1 MEQTNKKENPLKSLL
16 GSEKLRLVGLGTASI
31 GVGYYFCK
39 QLISI
44 NREDKESQILTTL
57 TKGSEKAQAE
67 ALDEIIKS
75 NQKNREYFNE
85 QFKTKL
91 LPVLTKFLASTNF
104 ELGFL
109 SAKIILNLVSN
120 RVYCSK
126 FIELFG
132 IKSLLYAI
140 QQNIPGINNFDL
152 DYLIIVL
159 KVLAKVIK
167 IGKGRAAKKLSKAK
181 GISLLVTL
189 LHFEEASTCIQIY
202 TLKCLTWAAEF
213 VPRLPVLLNKFH
225 VWPMLLRTVSSKK
238 KQINLKVIEYTTS
251 LINDCSK
258 LQSTYHNQLLQA
270 GVISILFDIVLEK
283 NKADF
288 QLKAD
293 FEKSKKEKEMKKNE
307 KGKEKEK
314 VKVNKNKKEEG
325 EEQGKGKEIINNPS
339 YQNILANSLISLT
352 RFMKDSSICKF
363 ICSEYDIMF
372 KIRDL
377 FLSSNCSLLNFAGIR
392 FIRIACE
399 KSLANKIAVRE
410 TRMIPSIV
418 RLLKG
423 EKIGEVAIETIC
435 TIKILT
441 QQAEKTENIQFFI
454 QSGLLKE
461 ILKILNYIESEH
473 KILLTKQQI
482 NLEKNIDKIDNK
494 NIKLKS
500 KIHHL
505 SFLRSKVVEI
515 IGNCSYLHETDR
527 MKILNVGIIEILLN
541 FFTNYNQD
549 IKFQGILMCTLA
561 NLLKS
566 PSIRK
571 LVFKKQIFPIIVHYL
586 NSDNFRI
593 YTGAIFS
600 IQNIVLL
607 GAQLEKNLWI
617 AMIDSLVKL
626 DLVPILMKIS
636 SESTQEKQNQI
647 VNILQRISVH
657 PIARKQI
664 GVN

>member
-75 NQKNREYFNE
+75 
-85 QFKTKL
+85 
-91 LPVLTKFLASTNF
+91 
-104 ELGFL
+104 
-109 SAKIILNLVSN
+109 
-120 RVYCSK
+120 VYCSK

-293 FEKSKKEKEMKKNE
+293 FEKNKKEKEMKKNE

-314 VKVNKNKKEEG
+314 VKENKNKKEEG

-352 RFMKDSSICKF
+352 RFMKDSSICKL

-515 IGNCSYLHETDR
+515 IEYKKNADSLENDLISQMNNLSLGKEHKQFLIEKDSRILGGETGEILFRFNFKNFNKINTKTIYYYENDVTNKISYLSRDNTVSFTF
-527 MKILNVGIIEILLN
+527 KAQTFNEI
-541 FFTNYNQD
+541 
-549 IKFQGILMCTLA
+549 
-561 NLLKS
+561 
-566 PSIRK
+566 
-571 LVFKKQIFPIIVHYL
+571 
-586 NSDNFRI
+586 
-593 YTGAIFS
+593 
-600 IQNIVLL
+600 
-607 GAQLEKNLWI
+607 
-617 AMIDSLVKL
+617 
-626 DLVPILMKIS
+626 
-636 SESTQEKQNQI
+636 
-647 VNILQRISVH
+647 
-657 PIARKQI
+657 
-664 GVN
+664 